1 VATNAHTF
9 LVELILSHTHNAG
22 MAISLLV
29 CGVRHNPLR
38 TVTQP
43 RRRSGVTLLELIIVL
58 AIIGLM
64 ASLLFPALQAARGKA
79 NDVLGEN
86 SVGQLG
92 LALQQYIDTMKRLP
106 AKGRWT
112 IDILPWIEEKPL
124 AEQIAN
130 GIPPNTLPRPALY
143 RCDDQPEVQSTVPNV
158 LVCHYILAVNRSSRP
173 MKPELTTWYIS
184 DRPKLKDD
192 EKCDPWYVGTEM
204 SLNDQRL
211 MFERKEG
218 PHPGNLYYL
227 IYNNGGVQTVKGP

>member
-1 VATNAHTF
+1 M
-9 LVELILSHTHNAG
+9 G
-22 MAISLLV
+22 MPLLF
-29 CGVRHNPLR
+29 CGVRRNAQCSATR
-38 TVTQP
+38 P
-43 RRRSGVTLLELIIVL
+43 RRRIGVTLLELIIVL

-64 ASLLFPALQAARGKA
+64 ASLLFPAVLAARRKA
-79 NDVLGEN
+79 NEVLGEN
-86 SVGQLG
+86 SIGQLG

-143 RCDDQPEVQSTVPNV
+143 RCDDQPDVESTVPNV
-158 LVCHYILAVNRSSRP
+158 LVCHYILALDRSSSAT
-173 MKPELTTWYIS
+173 KPERTPWSIS
-184 DRPKLKDD
+184 DRPALKDN

-204 SLNDQRL
+204 SLNEQRL

-218 PHPGNLYYL
+218 PHPGNFYYK
-227 IYNNGGVQTVKGP
+227 IYPEGWVGIVKGP